1 MAKASGSFLQ
11 AIEKRLGWD
20 HCGVARG
27 ALLVSPIDVCW
38 SLCAVRLARGIR
50 GDTRRYNDR
59 MTATSIDIKAHLS
72 ELLRAALA
80 SVAPGLTAEIHLER
94 PREASHGDY
103 ASNLA
108 LQIARQLKENPR
120 KIADRLVHE
129 LPRSS
134 WVTRAEVAGAGFIN
148 FFVSPAAK
156 TAVIHLVLARGDAYG
171 QGVKKPGRIQV
182 EFVSANPT
190 GPLHVGHGRGAAYG
204 ASLAS
209 LLAFAGHEVCRE
221 YYVNDAGRQMD
232 ILALSTWLRYLEIFG
247 ERVPFPANAYQGDY
261 VRTMARQIKE
271 AHGDRY
277 VHPAAAVL
285 ACVPP
290 PEPDAEA
297 HLDGLIAAAKDLLG
311 EEWHYIHQHA
321 LAEQLA
327 DCREDL
333 EEYGVHFDCWF
344 SEKSLYDTG
353 MVEKAV
359 AELERRGHIYVQ
371 DGAKWFR
378 SSRFGDVKDRVVQ
391 RENGLYTYFA
401 SDIAYHW
408 NKCQRG
414 FVKIIDVW
422 GADHHGY
429 IARVKGALT
438 ALGLDADVLE
448 VALVQFVSLWRGG
461 AKVSMSTRAGS
472 YITLRELREE
482 VGNDACRFFYLLS
495 KQDNPLDFDLDLA
508 KSQSNDNPVYY
519 IQYAHAR
526 IASVL
531 AQWGGHPATLATADL
546 SPLGS
551 PHELALAA
559 RLAAFPELIQSAAR
573 ERAPHA
579 LAFWLRELAAEFH
592 GWYNAERLLVEDEAR
607 KLARLALASAVRQV
621 LRNGLTIL
629 GVSAPD
635 SM

>member
-1 MAKASGSFLQ
+1 MSFDP
-11 AIEKRLGWD
+11 K
-20 HCGVARG
+20 
-27 ALLVSPIDVCW
+27 
-38 SLCAVRLARGIR
+38 
-50 GDTRRYNDR
+50 T
-59 MTATSIDIKAHLS
+59 HLS

-80 SVAPGLTAEIHLER
+80 SVAPGTQADIHLER
-94 PREASHGDY
+94 PRDASHGDF

-108 LQIARQLKENPR
+108 LQIAKALKENPR
-120 KIADRLVHE
+120 RIADRLVHE
-129 LPRSS
+129 LPKSP
-134 WVTRAEVAGAGFIN
+134 WLLKAEVAGAGFIN
-148 FFVSPAAK
+148 FTVAAAAK
-156 TAVIHLVLARGDAYG
+156 TAVVHAVLARGDAYG
-171 QGVKKPGRIQV
+171 HGAQKPGRLQV

-232 ILALSTWLRYLEIFG
+232 ILALSTWLRYLDIFG
-247 ERVPFPANAYQGDY
+247 EAVPFPPNAYQGDY
-261 VRTMARQIKE
+261 VRDMARQVKE

-290 PEPDAEA
+290 PEPDVEA
-297 HLDGLIAAAKDLLG
+297 HLDGLISAAKDLLG
-311 EEWHYIHQHA
+311 EEWFYIHQHA
-321 LAEQLA
+321 LSEQLA
-327 DCREDL
+327 DCRADL

-344 SEKSLYDTG
+344 SERSLYDTG

-359 AELERRGHIYVQ
+359 AALEKRGHLYEQ

-378 SSRFGDVKDRVVQ
+378 STHFGDEKDRVVQ

-408 NKCQRG
+408 NKFERG
-414 FVKIIDVW
+414 FTRIIDIW

-429 IARVKGALT
+429 IPRVKGALQ
-438 ALGLDADVLE
+438 AIDLNADALE
-448 VALVQFVSLWRGG
+448 VALVQFVSLFRGS

-472 YITLRELREE
+472 YVTLRELRQE
-482 VGNDACRFFYLLS
+482 VGNDACRFFYLLR
-495 KQDNPLDFDLDLA
+495 KQDQSLDFDLDLA

-526 IASVL
+526 VCSVL
-531 AQWGGHPATLATADL
+531 NQWGGDESSLLQADL
-546 SPLGS
+546 APLTS
-551 PHELALAA
+551 ERELALAA
-559 RLAAFPELIQSAAR
+559 KLAAFPEVIENAAR
-573 ERAPHA
+573 DLAPHA
-579 LAFWLRELAAEFH
+579 VAFWLRELAAEFH
-592 GWYNAERLLVEDEAR
+592 AWYNAERLLVDAEAQKR
-607 KLARLALASAVRQV
+607 ARLALAVAVRQV
-621 LRNGLTIL
+621 IRNGLRIL

-635 SM
+635 AM